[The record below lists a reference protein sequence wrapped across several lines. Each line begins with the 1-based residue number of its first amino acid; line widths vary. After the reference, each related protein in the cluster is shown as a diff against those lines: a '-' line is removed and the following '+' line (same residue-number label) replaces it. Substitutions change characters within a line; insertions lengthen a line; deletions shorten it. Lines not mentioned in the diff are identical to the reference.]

1 MRGPIGCP
9 RCWRDDAD
17 LDDVNLDLLCDE
29 HLADYYE
36 ELQEARDELEE
47 RAERARHMREWHER

>member
-17 LDDVNLDLLCDE
+17 LDDVNIDLLCDE
-29 HLADYYE
+29 HLHEYGE
-36 ELQEARDELEE
+36 ELEE
-47 RAERARHMREWHER
+47 RAERARRMREWNER